1 MKQNTVQMNEIS
13 DRFHQA
19 LDFVIDKGL
28 AQSEAAI
35 ARKLG
40 VTASTVNMTKNG
52 ERVPTW
58 DMLLRFCDLYPIN
71 FWWLRSGEGN
81 MIGNGDR
88 QIALLQKIAQLE
100 AKIAELEKK

>member
-1 MKQNTVQMNEIS
+1 MNEIS
-13 DRFHQA
+13 DRFQQA
-19 LDFVIDKGL
+19 LDFVIDNGL

-35 ARKLG
+35 ARKLE
-40 VTASTVNMTKNG
+40 VTASTVNMAKKG

-100 AKIAELEKK
+100 AKIAELEKKEKK